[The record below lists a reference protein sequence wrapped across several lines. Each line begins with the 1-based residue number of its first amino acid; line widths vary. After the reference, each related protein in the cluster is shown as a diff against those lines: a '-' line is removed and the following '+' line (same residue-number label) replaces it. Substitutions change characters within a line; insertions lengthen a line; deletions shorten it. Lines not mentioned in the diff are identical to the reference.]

1 LTNALRVIIFNYYF
15 TEKADVINA
24 FNLKP
29 KDGEKIWIVGD
40 TMWLKAT
47 SAETRGAYT
56 LIENIALP
64 GNGPP
69 PHVHEN
75 EDESMY
81 VIDGEFEILLG
92 EQIVDGKPGAFEFVP
107 RRTVHR
113 FQCTGDRPG
122 KICFSLL
129 LAELK
134 SSSEKQECPQQTMVL
149 LYRLMLQKSLAPKL
163 QASAMGSVW
172 LVGINNA

>member
-1 LTNALRVIIFNYYF
+1 MTNALRVIIFNYYF

-122 KICFSLL
+122 KILL
-129 LAELK
+129 LFTPGGIEEFFREAGVPATDDGPALPVDAAEIARTEIAGKRYGLRVV
-134 SSSEKQECPQQTMVL
+134 SWNQ
-149 LYRLMLQKSLAPKL
+149 
-163 QASAMGSVW
+163 
-172 LVGINNA
+172 